1 MELILEITDGGR
13 KGSRFRIA
21 EGMTIGR
28 KQCDITVPDS
38 KVSGKH
44 AKVEVRDGGQ
54 VFLIDVGSS
63 NGIKVG
69 GKRTRELALA
79 PGVIFQLGRT
89 SFSVLEAEISE
100 VTEDQSTWN
109 DILAA
114 LLSRSKERAA
124 MDKREASPFNP
135 LLRLKFIQGIQTGTE
150 WVLGYG
156 PREAGSEIIDLRIEE
171 AGAPQV
177 CFEISPHRSGPRF
190 RTQYSEIVKLNG
202 KSLTDEHLQN
212 GDIIEVHTT
221 KIEVVL
227 SQDD

>member
-1 MELILEITDGGR
+1 MGLLLEINDGAR
-13 KGSRFRIA
+13 KGSRFRLA
-21 EGMTIGR
+21 DGMTIGR
-28 KQCDITVPDS
+28 KQCDITLPDS

-44 AKVEVRDGGQ
+44 AKIEVREGGQ
-54 VFLIDVGSS
+54 IFLIDVGSS
-63 NGIKVG
+63 NGIKIE
-69 GKRTRELALA
+69 GKRTRELALV
-79 PGVIFQLGRT
+79 PGVKFQLGRT
-89 SFSVLEAEISE
+89 SFTVLEAEISE

-114 LLSRSKERAA
+114 LLLRSKDRAS

-150 WVLGYG
+150 WILGYG

-171 AGAPQV
+171 VGAPQV

-190 RTQYSEIVKLNG
+190 RTLHSEIVKLNG
-202 KSLTDEHLQN
+202 KPLTDEHLQN
-212 GDIIEVHTT
+212 GDIIEVHAT

-227 SQDD
+227 TQDD